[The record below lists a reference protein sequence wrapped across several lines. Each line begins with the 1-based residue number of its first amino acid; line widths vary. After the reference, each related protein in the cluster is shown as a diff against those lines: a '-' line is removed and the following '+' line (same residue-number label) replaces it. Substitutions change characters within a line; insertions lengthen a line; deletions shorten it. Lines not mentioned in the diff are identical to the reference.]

1 MSEGTQRRRHPLH
14 AFAGR
19 VHEVLDEL
27 TNASHLGMAV
37 EELAESVVEL
47 HRAEARLAGLG
58 CGFRPRPTEQTWER
72 RQRVPRLRGWLRRR
86 RWTRR
91 RARREVVL
99 TASLQGPRSRTGE
112 SLESGMVSWEQAEVI
127 VAAVES
133 LPSSVG
139 AEGRAK
145 AELHLLEKAKVF
157 GPQELRVLGRRI
169 FEVVD
174 PEAAEL
180 HLGRQL
186 ARQEEAA
193 ARKTFLTLWDDGA
206 GTTWG
211 RFAMPT
217 LNGDMLATALN
228 ALASPRRSD
237 AYDRTDQH
245 GGRVTNS
252 VLLGQ
257 AFVEYVER
265 YPVDR
270 LPHTG
275 GLNTTLLVSIDA
287 ASLTDGL
294 KAADLLNGHLLSAGQ
309 ARRLAC
315 EAGLVPQVLGGASA
329 VLDYGRERRFHT
341 AAQRKVIHARD
352 RTCRAEGCDIPANW
366 CHVHHRV
373 PFSRGGATSIA
384 EGHSLCPRHHKKAH
398 DAAFASTVLASGEI
412 RFSRIRQ

>member
-19 VHEVLDEL
+19 VHEVLDGL

-47 HRAEARLAGLG
+47 HRAEARLAGL
-58 CGFRPRPTEQTWER
+58 RM
-72 RQRVPRLRGWLRRR
+72 RLLAAADRADVGEASACSTPAWLAAA
-86 RWTRR
+86 TAMDRR